1 MKSKIFLIL
10 MVFLLVSCST
20 NKKEKQ
26 KYDDLRLETL
36 QAELD
41 LIKDITEIA
50 NEATGVK
57 EVGTRLGE
65 KIRRNRETAI
75 SESDEDIYSLMRELQ
90 ESEWNEQ

>member
-1 MKSKIFLIL
+1 MTAKQYRGHSLDELID
-10 MVFLLVSCST
+10 VR
-20 NKKEKQ
+20 KKEKQ